1 MQDIQ
6 IVRTGRPSQV
16 ESYLYVIRALL
27 QRDMRTR
34 FGGTMW
40 GYLVQVLWPVAH
52 VFLVSGIMA
61 LRHMP
66 SPVGSS
72 ILLFVATGAFPALTF
87 QYIAREMMKGVLMN
101 RPLTYYPQVRL
112 FDVMLSRAVV
122 ETVGSF
128 IGVFI
133 IFGILMTCGV
143 HPWPMDTF
151 TVICGYGA
159 AIILGV
165 GVGTVNAAIVSV
177 FPGWILGFVVV
188 QLALYFTSGIYFL
201 PSYMPN
207 VIYEYMK
214 WNPVTQII
222 EWVRSGY
229 YPEISV
235 EVDKAYTLLW
245 GAATLTVGLLMNRRL
260 QR

>member
-6 IVRTGRPSQV
+6 ILRTGRPSQV

-245 GAATLTVGLLMNRRL
+245 GVATLTVGLLMNRRL